1 MKHEGHGRK
10 EERKANGE
18 IKKEGQKMGNKGRKE
33 GRQKKSKT
41 RGKAGRN
48 DNGGW
53 KEGRTRARKDG
64 RMNEKVKKVR
74 GVSSKIQG

>member
-1 MKHEGHGRK
+1 
-10 EERKANGE
+10 
-18 IKKEGQKMGNKGRKE
+18 MGNKGRKE

-53 KEGRTRARKDG
+53 KDKGKEGWKD
-64 RMNEKVKKVR
+64 E
-74 GVSSKIQG
+74 